1 MGRMFRI
8 ISEGNSDSTAVLDD
22 DRPLAVAD
30 RFVVEEVPYVE
41 IGGPDGL
48 ITSIPKPPSVRI
60 VPSIIPVAIS
70 EPDLEEAVELEAAPG
85 AEARVLS
92 VSFHRYPKSGLR
104 LLSTGVVGD
113 LVVHH
118 HPDHPVSLE
127 YRAVRDEIRRQF
139 DEAGPRCVL
148 FTAATPAAGTTT
160 VLLNCAAALAQDS
173 QTKVLVVDAHFA
185 RPAVARRLG
194 IADTPGLA
202 EVLGQTV
209 PLAWALQ
216 PTPVANLHA
225 LAAGH
230 HAQDTD
236 AALATDF
243 TRLMAQLRQ
252 WFDWVLVD
260 AGVWPH
266 AAGKDGIAPASDA
279 VFLVTRQAEI
289 DRPEFGAMRASVAA
303 AGGLLRGYV
312 TTRH

>member
-1 MGRMFRI
+1 MFRI
-8 ISEGNSDSTAVLDD
+8 ISEVNAESTAVLDD

-48 ITSIPKPPSVRI
+48 ITSIPKPVIVR
-60 VPSIIPVAIS
+60 VPPTIIPVAVN
-70 EPDLEEAVELEAAPG
+70 EPEVEETVEPEVAP
-85 AEARVLS
+85 ASDARVLS

-104 LLSTGVVGD
+104 LLSTGVVTD
-113 LVVHH
+113 LIVYHQ
-118 HPDHPVSLE
+118 PDHPVSVE

-139 DEAGPRCVL
+139 EEPGPRAVL
-148 FTAATPAAGTTT
+148 FTAATPTAGTTT
-160 VLLNCAAALAQDS
+160 VLLNCAASLAQES
-173 QTKVLVVDAHFA
+173 QSKVLIVDAHFA

-194 IADTPGLA
+194 IADSPGLA

-216 PTPVANLHA
+216 PTPVANLHT
-225 LAAGH
+225 LSAGH
-230 HAQDTD
+230 HTEGTD

-243 TRLMAQLRQ
+243 TRLMTQLRQ

-260 AGVWPH
+260 AGVWSH

-279 VFLVTRQAEI
+279 VFLVTRQSEI

-303 AGGLLRGYV
+303 SGGLLRGYV